1 MSSKKIVAIAGSV
14 IAAGCYFI
22 VLFLIGGLTGASLIS
37 SVFTLAA
44 LGLCIGGAYV
54 YLEEP
59 VVEQYF
65 YIFPGAYIGM
75 LYLAVQMV
83 VSLVIAGLHPAIV
96 AQLIVEFV
104 ILGIFGSLQCYALY
118 AGLRARDLKRRLQAK
133 VSSMRALSAKATAIC
148 KNTGD
153 YKWKKQVQKVADAI
167 RYADPVSRGDT
178 RQAEQQIDEALEQIR
193 IAVRTE
199 NQKEFDEAA
208 ERIRKSL
215 EVRG

>member
-1 MSSKKIVAIAGSV
+1 MLFYRFISDRGTDRGIPDQQRIYAGS
-14 IAAGCYFI
+14 
-22 VLFLIGGLTGASLIS
+22 TW
-37 SVFTLAA
+37 A
-44 LGLCIGGAYV
+44 LHWRGLCLSGRT
-54 YLEEP
+54 
-59 VVEQYF
+59 
-65 YIFPGAYIGM
+65 
-75 LYLAVQMV
+75 
-83 VSLVIAGLHPAIV
+83 
-96 AQLIVEFV
+96 
-104 ILGIFGSLQCYALY
+104 GIFGSLQCYALY

-167 RYADPVSRGDT
+167 RYADPVSHGDT

-208 ERIRKSL
+208 EQIRRSL
-215 EVRG
+215 ELL

>member
-14 IAAGCYFI
+14 IAAGCYCI

-96 AQLIVEFV
+96 EFV

-118 AGLRARDLKRRLQAK
+118 AGLRARDLRRRQQAK

-208 ERIRKSL
+208 ERIRRSL
-215 EVRG
+215 DSTPYCK

>member
-1 MSSKKIVAIAGSV
+1 
-14 IAAGCYFI
+14 
-22 VLFLIGGLTGASLIS
+22 
-37 SVFTLAA
+37 
-44 LGLCIGGAYV
+44 
-54 YLEEP
+54 
-59 VVEQYF
+59 
-65 YIFPGAYIGM
+65 M

-118 AGLRARDLKRRLQAK
+118 AGLRARDLKRRQQAK

-148 KNTGD
+148 KNTSD

-208 ERIRKSL
+208 EQIRRSL
-215 EVRG
+215 EARG